1 MEYYMLKI
9 IGTIC
14 ISIISCLIIITRKDD
29 IDISAIC
36 IAVLFEI
43 IGLVLINFGTDI
55 LNFILLKIG

>member
-43 IGLVLINFGTDI
+43 IGLILINFGTDI